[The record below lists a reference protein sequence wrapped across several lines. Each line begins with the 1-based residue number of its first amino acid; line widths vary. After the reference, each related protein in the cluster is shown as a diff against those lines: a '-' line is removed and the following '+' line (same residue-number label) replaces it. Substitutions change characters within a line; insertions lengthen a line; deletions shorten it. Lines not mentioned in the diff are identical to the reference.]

1 MSQSPWLLQSLVLV
15 GVIGFVVLILVIAM
29 RRSRAELRTPAPP
42 PVPTPLPEEKPKPYT
57 YKDFAKDLADE
68 DVRIAD
74 ILERCKGAL
83 PPEPPPE
90 SPPPPQAPQEEPK
103 GPDGGTAPKGQD
115 GGGPPVG
122 QDGGSNPTP
131 RMRTMADKQAWFSE
145 LAKELPKLKLVPP
158 PVPQALVVAKGFT
171 VPCTCVSERRLPGG
185 GSLGL
190 GHHDLGPNQK
200 RKPFCSKCNDTG
212 VIVVTGGK

>member
-1 MSQSPWLLQSLVLV
+1 MMSQSPSMFPLVLV
-15 GVIGFVVLILVIAM
+15 GVIGIVVLILAIAM
-29 RRSRAELRTPAPP
+29 RRSRAELRTPTPP
-42 PVPTPLPEEKPKPYT
+42 SSPPAPLPEEKPKPYT

-68 DVRIAD
+68 NVEISD

-83 PPEPPPE
+83 PPEPLPVPPV
-90 SPPPPQAPQEEPK
+90 PPQEEPK

-115 GGGPPVG
+115 GGGPPQG
-122 QDGGSNPTP
+122 PDGGPNPTP
-131 RMRTMADKQAWFSE
+131 RMRTMVDKQAWFSE

-158 PVPQALVVAKGFT
+158 PVPKALVVAKGFT

-190 GHHDLGPNQK
+190 GHHDLGPNQA